1 MNNSSHPPSF
11 WIGNALLGLSL
22 VLLIF
27 LGSLWEVLGAGAMVL
42 WMILAGVGM
51 YFVMKDKG
59 PGNNMPD

>member
-42 WMILAGVGM
+42 WMVLAGVGM